1 VPHVVTRLLRHDA
14 EILLTRRSDAVG
26 TYQGRWAGV
35 SGYVEGD
42 PADAL
47 DDARRE
53 IREEIGRT
61 DARLVRRGPPLDVV
75 DGDREW
81 TVHPF
86 LFSLSDRAIDPNEE
100 LAATEWAPPT
110 AMLRRETVPGLWI
123 AYRRVG
129 PTVETIRTD
138 ADHGAATLS
147 IRALEVLRD
156 VSGAVAA
163 GTADAAADGDTLAEG
178 DETIEGDAPAEGDAT
193 DGWRRVRQIA
203 RDLRAVRPGMAA
215 VIVRIDAAMAGS
227 DGPAAVHEAALD
239 GIESALRAA
248 DAAAAAG
255 AERLA
260 DDAVVATLSRSG
272 TVEATLDLAAPSVI
286 AGESRPAREGVGVAE
301 RLAASGLDVTLT
313 TDAALPA
320 LVACAPASA
329 DDDASDGGADSDPDG
344 HATTTPA
351 DLGLDATGLPPGFDG
366 IDAVLV
372 GADAVLADG
381 RVVNKTGTRAVSVA
395 AARAGV
401 PVYVVATRAKVRP
414 DRTVHGE
421 ATDPASVY
429 DGEAA
434 LRVASPRFDVTPAD
448 CVTTVLTEDGPLDR
462 DAIRR
467 VAAEHR
473 ARAAWVDA
481 VD

>member
-1 VPHVVTRLLRHDA
+1 VPHVVTCLLRHDA

-53 IREEIGRT
+53 IREEVGRT
-61 DARLVRRGPPLDVV
+61 DARLVRRGSPLDVV

-110 AMLRRETVPGLWI
+110 AMLRRETVPGLWT
-123 AYRRVG
+123 AYRGVG

-138 ADHGAATLS
+138 TDHGAATLS
-147 IRALEVLRD
+147 IRALEALRD

-163 GTADAAADGDTLAEG
+163 GTADAAADGDAT
-178 DETIEGDAPAEGDAT
+178 AEGDAT

-215 VIVRIDAAMAGS
+215 VIVRIDAAMAES

-255 AERLA
+255 AERLV

-286 AGESRPAREGVGVAE
+286 VGESRPAREGVGVAE

-329 DDDASDGGADSDPDG
+329 DDDATDGGADSDPDG

-351 DLGLDATGLPPGFDG
+351 DLGLDPTVLPSGFDG

-381 RVVNKTGTRAVSVA
+381 RVVNKTGTRTVSVA

-448 CVTTVLTEDGPLDR
+448 CVTAVLTEDGPLDR